1 MEGSWTLGAVALVLV
16 GAAAAGNS
24 LSVAVGVWVMAV
36 AWLALG
42 ALYRARNL
50 RLAPAGCDGR
60 LAPAQPLDDR
70 LVGEDA
76 TRGVVAGQAG
86 DAAAGV

>member
-1 MEGSWTLGAVALVLV
+1 LGAVALVLV

-42 ALYRARNL
+42 ALYHAR
-50 RLAPAGCDGR
+50 RLG
-60 LAPAQPLDDR
+60 
-70 LVGEDA
+70 
-76 TRGVVAGQAG
+76 
-86 DAAAGV
+86 

>member
-36 AWLALG
+36 AWLAVG
-42 ALYRARNL
+42 ALFQARR
-50 RLAPAGCDGR
+50 RLG
-60 LAPAQPLDDR
+60 
-70 LVGEDA
+70 
-76 TRGVVAGQAG
+76 
-86 DAAAGV
+86 